1 MSLVLNKVN
10 NASNKKTKL
19 DKQCPFFSR
28 TGMCTRGK
36 SCRYQ
41 HDPEKVAIC
50 PRYLAGDCSSTAETC
65 LLSHSS
71 TLNRVPPCVHFQ
83 NNGRCKSGDQCLY
96 PHVRLGVRS
105 SVCRD
110 FAVLGYCEKGIDC
123 EEAHIRECPD
133 FAETGSCKNPK
144 CKLPHVIRANRKN
157 LNTTTKQTR
166 VPNQVELVPPSVTP
180 AEAVTQNN
188 AGDLTTNQNTDPP
201 QLPINGVD
209 FTFEG
214 GDEYIPLTFVES
226 EEDDG
231 DTRSS
236 EEEEEGESEED
247 EEEEVEVE
255 VKVFA

>member
-1 MSLVLNKVN
+1 MSLVLNK
-10 NASNKKTKL
+10 ANKSSLKKVKL

-28 TGMCTRGK
+28 TGLCTRGK

-50 PRYLAGDCSSTAETC
+50 PHYLAGDCSSTAETC

-83 NNGRCKSGDQCLY
+83 NNGRCKNGDQCLY
-96 PHVRLGVRS
+96 PHVRVGARS

-123 EEAHIRECPD
+123 EAAHIRECPD
-133 FAETGSCKNPK
+133 FAETGACKNSK

-157 LNTTTKQTR
+157 LDVATKQTVQPR
-166 VPNQVELVPPSVTP
+166 DPKAAAQKDVPVQE
-180 AEAVTQNN
+180 N
-188 AGDLTTNQNTDPP
+188 ADSRASDPDTNPP
-201 QLPINGVD
+201 QLPANGVNY
-209 FTFEG
+209 TFEG

-226 EEDDG
+226 EEDEADG
-231 DTRSS
+231 TESS
-236 EEEEEGESEED
+236 ED
-247 EEEEVEVE
+247 EEEEDEEDAEEEEEVE

>member
-1 MSLVLNKVN
+1 
-10 NASNKKTKL
+10 
-19 DKQCPFFSR
+19 
-28 TGMCTRGK
+28 
-36 SCRYQ
+36 
-41 HDPEKVAIC
+41 
-50 PRYLAGDCSSTAETC
+50 
-65 LLSHSS
+65 
-71 TLNRVPPCVHFQ
+71 
-83 NNGRCKSGDQCLY
+83 LY

-157 LNTTTKQTR
+157 LSTTTKHTK
-166 VPNQVELVPPSVTP
+166 VPNNVEAATASGTAAATAL
-180 AEAVTQNN
+180 NN
-188 AGDLTTNQNTDPP
+188 ADGVTTNQNTDPP

-226 EEDDG
+226 EEEEEEE
-231 DTRSS
+231 DTQTS
-236 EEEEEGESEED
+236 EEEEDEGDED
-247 EEEEVEVE
+247 EVE

>member
-1 MSLVLNKVN
+1 
-10 NASNKKTKL
+10 
-19 DKQCPFFSR
+19 
-28 TGMCTRGK
+28 
-36 SCRYQ
+36 
-41 HDPEKVAIC
+41 
-50 PRYLAGDCSSTAETC
+50 
-65 LLSHSS
+65 
-71 TLNRVPPCVHFQ
+71 
-83 NNGRCKSGDQCLY
+83 
-96 PHVRLGVRS
+96 VRS

-157 LNTTTKQTR
+157 LSTTTKKTK
-166 VPNQVELVPPSVTP
+166 VPDNVEAATASGTLAAATLNDTDGV
-180 AEAVTQNN
+180 
-188 AGDLTTNQNTDPP
+188 TTNQNTDPP

-226 EEDDG
+226 EEDEEEEDEQ
-231 DTRSS
+231 TS
-236 EEEEEGESEED
+236 EEEEDDEED
-247 EEEEVEVE
+247 EAEEEAEVE